1 MKLELDSLDQ
11 RAAKAFDGYLVRK
24 DLGLA
29 IELAEQFGVP
39 LQLGPLAYQEYDD
52 MSKSGRGNLDT
63 SSVALL
69 QEERAGVEIRA
80 DVEPH

>member
-1 MKLELDSLDQ
+1 M
-11 RAAKAFDGYLVRK
+11 
-24 DLGLA
+24 
-29 IELAEQFGVP
+29 P
-39 LQLGPLAYQEYDD
+39 LQLGPLAYKEYDE
-52 MSKSGRGNLDT
+52 MSKGGRGQLDT